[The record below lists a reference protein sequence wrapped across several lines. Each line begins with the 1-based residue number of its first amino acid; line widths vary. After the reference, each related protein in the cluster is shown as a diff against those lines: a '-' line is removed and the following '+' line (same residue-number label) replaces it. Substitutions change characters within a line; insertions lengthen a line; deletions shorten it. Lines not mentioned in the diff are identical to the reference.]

1 MMQMVAPA
9 GPVYQAGTLSGNPL
23 AMEMGIRQLT
33 YLRDHKEVYTYIKD
47 YAKRLADALRDIISE
62 YHLPCCVNQCG
73 SLLTLF
79 FKEGKV
85 ENYDDVMKSDLKK
98 FTQYYKI
105 MSEQG
110 MMLAPSQFE
119 GIFVNYAHTQEDF
132 DKTIT
137 AMKMALLEVFQ

>member
-1 MMQMVAPA
+1 
-9 GPVYQAGTLSGNPL
+9 
-23 AMEMGIRQLT
+23 
-33 YLRDHKEVYTYIKD
+33 
-47 YAKRLADALRDIISE
+47 
-62 YHLPCCVNQCG
+62 
-73 SLLTLF
+73 
-79 FKEGKV
+79 
-85 ENYDDVMKSDLKK
+85 MKSDLKK

-137 AMKMALLEVFQ
+137 AMKMGLLEVFQ